1 MDKSGALAYIYAKA
15 SGSISKSFVESR
27 ISKLFEPKSLADLW
41 TLIFKTPAPLMP
53 ETLLA
58 QEIEKEA
65 FRRFIDQYIDFIS
78 CFDKPD
84 DFLQD
89 QFFIY
94 EVENLKEIGAAL
106 CSGEKD
112 CPDLVELRDY
122 TTLHTDKW
130 PDIKAITAGTEYAW
144 YNKVPGKH
152 EQQEME
158 FKLDL
163 QAYRHIWDSIHTVH
177 DETREGLIDFFTESF
192 IIKNTI
198 WALRLKLYYNL
209 PKEEIIPKLI
219 VVTDNKPSMDPIAGP
234 VLRLLDKD
242 VDKYDDWSDWKY
254 SQFLNPYVAG
264 NLWQIDPLWI
274 EKKSKIYQNKKAVT
288 LFHSYPLTSTSIVA
302 WYKIK
307 QFELGCIRTAV
318 EALRLNVSPQDAM
331 NVVGAGEIHG

>member
-27 ISKLFEPKSLADLW
+27 TSKLFEAKSLGDLW
-41 TLIFKTPAPLMP
+41 TLLFKTPAPLIP
-53 ETLLA
+53 EVLLA

-65 FRRFIDQYIDFIS
+65 FRRFINQYIDFIS
-78 CFDKPD
+78 CFDHPD
-84 DFLQD
+84 TFLSD

-106 CSGEKD
+106 CAGETE
-112 CPDLVELRDY
+112 CPELVDLKGFSS
-122 TTLHTDKW
+122 LHTEKW
-130 PDIKAITAGTEYAW
+130 PDIKAITAETEYSW
-144 YNKVPGKH
+144 YNKIPGKH
-152 EQQEME
+152 EQQAME
-158 FKLDL
+158 LKLDL
-163 QAYRHIWDSIHTVH
+163 QAYRHIWNSIHTVH
-177 DETREGLIDFFTESF
+177 DETRAGLINFFTEAF
-192 IIKNTI
+192 VLKNSI

-209 PKEEIIPKLI
+209 PKEEIISKLI
-219 VVTDNKPSMDPIAGP
+219 VVTDGSPSMDPIAGP
-234 VLRLLDKD
+234 VLKLLDKD
-242 VDKYDDWSDWKY
+242 VDKFDDWSDWKY
-254 SQFLNPYVAG
+254 SDFLNPYVPG

-288 LFHSYPLTSTSIVA
+288 LFHLYPLTSTSIVA

-318 EALRLNVSPQDAM
+318 EALRLNVSAQDAM